1 MNVCQENVGEE
12 GGQSPCACV
21 LLSILICRAAT
32 GGRLVLVA
40 VCVCVIRRCSCLFL
54 ITSLRAKL
62 PAFSAGVL
70 VENER
75 DMSSLQCMFVCAFES
90 GG

>member
-1 MNVCQENVGEE
+1 M
-12 GGQSPCACV
+12 
-21 LLSILICRAAT
+21 
-32 GGRLVLVA
+32 LVA

-70 VENER
+70 VKNEQDTR
-75 DMSSLQCMFVCAFES
+75 SLQCVFVCAFES